1 MGGSWGSFVD
11 WEDGLGSSA
20 NSAAIVASADV
31 AFDRSVHFARMEEG
45 ADRETSK
52 EARKLFAAATHNCGD
67 LESP

>member
-1 MGGSWGSFVD
+1 MD

-31 AFDRSVHFARMEEG
+31 AFDRSVHFGLQLFARLEEG
-45 ADRETSK
+45 ADGETSK
-52 EARKLFAAATHNCGD
+52 EAGKLFAAVSHNCGD